1 MPRGARVAVL
11 TEGVKLPFSKEKA
24 VRYAE
29 KILSILGSKARV
41 PRKRGKVLREAKGG
55 SICILFADDAWIRR
69 LNKRYRKINKSTD
82 VLAFETGDIIIS
94 AETAARNS
102 RGFGSTLADELKLY
116 MIHGILHLSGYDDTT
131 SPKKETM
138 RIMEERVLKRL

>member
-1 MPRGARVAVL
+1 VPRGAHVAVL

-29 KILSILGSKARV
+29 KILSILGNRA
-41 PRKRGKVLREAKGG
+41 G
-55 SICILFADDAWIRR
+55 SICVLFTDDALIRR
-69 LNKRYRKINKSTD
+69 LNKRYRKRDKSTD

>member
-1 MPRGARVAVL
+1 MPRGARAAVL

-24 VRYAE
+24 VKYAE
-29 KILSILGSKARV
+29 KILSILGNKTGR
-41 PRKRGKVLREAKGG
+41 
-55 SICILFADDAWIRR
+55 ICILFADDAWIRR
-69 LNKRYRKINKSTD
+69 LNKRYRKRDKSTD

-131 SPKKETM
+131 SPKRKAM
-138 RIMEERVLKRL
+138 KIMEKKVLKRL

>member
-1 MPRGARVAVL
+1 M

-29 KILSILGSKARV
+29 KILSILGSKGGRV
-41 PRKRGKVLREAKGG
+41 CVL
-55 SICILFADDAWIRR
+55 FTDDALIRR
-69 LNKRYRKINKSTD
+69 LNKRYRKRDRSTD

-102 RGFGSTLADELKLY
+102 GGFGSTLADELKLY

-131 SPKKETM
+131 SPKRKAM

>member
-1 MPRGARVAVL
+1 M

-29 KILSILGSKARV
+29 KILSILGNRA
-41 PRKRGKVLREAKGG
+41 G
-55 SICILFADDAWIRR
+55 SICILFTDDALIRR
-69 LNKRYRKINKSTD
+69 LNKRYRKRDKSTD

>member
-1 MPRGARVAVL
+1 MPRGARVDVRVDVL
-11 TEGVKLPFSKEKA
+11 AEGVKLPFSKERA

-29 KILSILGSKARV
+29 KILSVLGSKVAR
-41 PRKRGKVLREAKGG
+41 
-55 SICILFADDAWIRR
+55 ICILFADDARIRR
-69 LNKRYRKINKSTD
+69 LNKKYRKRDKSTD

-131 SPKKETM
+131 SPKRETM

>member
-1 MPRGARVAVL
+1 MPRGARAVVF

-29 KILSILGSKARV
+29 KILSILG
-41 PRKRGKVLREAKGG
+41 GKVRVLREAKGKG
-55 SICILFADDAWIRR
+55 GRICILFADDARIRR
-69 LNKRYRKINKSTD
+69 LNKRYGKKNKSTD

-102 RGFGSTLADELKLY
+102 RGFGSTPADELKLY

-131 SPKKETM
+131 SPKRKAM

>member
-1 MPRGARVAVL
+1 MPRGMRVDAHVAVL

-29 KILSILGSKARV
+29 KILSILGNRA
-41 PRKRGKVLREAKGG
+41 G
-55 SICILFADDAWIRR
+55 SICILFTDDALIRR
-69 LNKRYRKINKSTD
+69 LNKRYRKRDKSTD

>member
-1 MPRGARVAVL
+1 MPRGARVTVL
-11 TEGVKLPFSKEKA
+11 TESVKLPFSRPFSRERA

-29 KILSILGSKARV
+29 KILSILGNKA
-41 PRKRGKVLREAKGG
+41 KVLREAKGG
-55 SICILFADDAWIRR
+55 RICILFADDAGIRR
-69 LNKRYRKINKSTD
+69 LNKKYRKRDKSTD

-102 RGFGSTLADELKLY
+102 KRFGTTAADEVKLY

-131 SPKKETM
+131 SPKRKAM